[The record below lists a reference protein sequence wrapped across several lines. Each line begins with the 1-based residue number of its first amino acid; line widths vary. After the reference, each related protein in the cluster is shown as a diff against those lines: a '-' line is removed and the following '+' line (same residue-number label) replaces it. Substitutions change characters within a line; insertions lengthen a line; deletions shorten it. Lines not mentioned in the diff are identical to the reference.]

1 MLSDY
6 QLSQIMRR
14 AAPAK
19 REKYLPALNA
29 AMAEFGIDTYLRA
42 AAFLAQIG
50 HESGELVWMQ
60 ELWGPTAAQK
70 RYEPPS
76 SLARRLGNTQPG
88 DGARFKGR
96 GPIQIT
102 GRANYLRYG
111 KLLDVDLV
119 SEPERAADPELCFRI
134 AGVYWQRNG
143 LNELADTG
151 DFDRITQRIN
161 GGQNGQADRQR
172 LYALALAVLE
182 DAAFPQR
189 AGAARAGAAAA
200 TAAAHLDRGW
210 EAIRQ
215 AGPAARASKSTKAGK
230 GAATRSASRAK
241 AGPRRSFDARRD
253 TMDFRDQMFVPTLVE
268 VPPHIPLGA
277 YVDCEVPI
285 LDQGS
290 EGACT
295 GYGLATV
302 VHYLLR
308 RRAVMPDHTEVSPR
322 MLYEMARRYDE
333 WPGEDYDGSS
343 ARGAMKGWH
352 KHGVCTDTDWPSEPG
367 RRHGGL
373 NEARVSAARK
383 RPLGAYF
390 RVNHRDLV
398 AMHAAIAEVGILYAT
413 ATVHA
418 GWEKVDANGDIP
430 FESTPLG
437 GHAFAIVAY
446 DVAGFWIQNSWGPG
460 WGVRGFARMSYDDWL
475 ANGTDVWVA
484 RLGAAV
490 ELRKLASTAALQ
502 SGRSSQAISYAYEDL
517 RPHVISVGN
526 DGWLSPGDTYGTD
539 AGDVQRLF
547 EHDIPRTMTHWKSKR
562 IVLYVHG
569 GLVPAADAMQRVAE
583 YRPALLAQQC
593 YLLAFVWHSDFGSTL
608 RNILAEAVGKRRSE
622 GWLDDL
628 KDFMLDRLD
637 DMLEPL
643 ARKLLGKL
651 AWDEMKENAKGASQ
665 KGRAADIV
673 VQCLVGLKRRYP
685 ELELHLVGHSAGS
698 IFLGPLLPLLRSAGL
713 SARTCTLWAPACTHQ
728 DFEDYYQP
736 ALTARKGGARTLEQL
751 ALFVLTD
758 SAEQDD
764 NCALIYNKS
773 LLYLVSHALER
784 VSRIPADPAHPG
796 VPLLG
801 MAKFLDPEHPDYR
814 AQFRQRLDD
823 CGVELITTPND
834 DQEGALTASKASR
847 HGDFDNDK
855 RTVLATF
862 ARILGPTAQLG
873 VESVRDPMTGG
884 QTTRLQVI
892 NPDMRVEDEMVT
904 LKLDESPSAASARRL
919 TVDKLSRRSVE
930 AR

>member
-1 MLSDY
+1 MLNDY

-14 AAPAK
+14 ASPARRK
-19 REKYLPALNA
+19 EYLPPLNA
-29 AMAEFGIDTYLRA
+29 AMAEFGIDSHLRA

-76 SLARRLGNTQPG
+76 TLATRLGNTQPG

-102 GRANYLRYG
+102 GRANYRRYG
-111 KLLDVDLV
+111 KLLGVDLL
-119 SEPERAADPELCFRI
+119 SEPERAAAPELCFRI

-143 LNELADTG
+143 LNQLADAG
-151 DFDRITQRIN
+151 EFDEITRRIN

-182 DAAFPQR
+182 QLDFP
-189 AGAARAGAAAA
+189 ARAAAA
-200 TAAAHLDRGW
+200 GTDAGRAASATPLKRGW
-210 EAIRQ
+210 EAIRR
-215 AGPAARASKSTKAGK
+215 AGAASKSAGQTAPAGK
-230 GAATRSASRAK
+230 TARARAK
-241 AGPRRSFDARRD
+241 TEPARRFDARRD

-268 VPPHIPLGA
+268 VPPHLPLGD
-277 YVDCEVPI
+277 YVDWAVPV

-308 RRAVMPDHTEVSPR
+308 RRAVMPDHDAVSPR

-333 WPGEDYDGSS
+333 WPGENYDGSS

-352 KHGVCTDTDWPSEPG
+352 KHGVCSDVDWPSEPD

-418 GWEKVDANGDIP
+418 GWQKVQYDGVIP
-430 FESTPLG
+430 FGTAPLG

-446 DVAGFWIQNSWGPG
+446 DMQGFWIQNSWGPG
-460 WGVRGFARMSYDDWL
+460 WGLRGFAHLSYDDWL

-484 RLGAAV
+484 RLGVPV

-502 SGRSSQAISYAYEDL
+502 AGRSSQAIGYAYEDL
-517 RPHVISVGN
+517 RPHVVSVGN

-539 AGDVQRLF
+539 ENDVRRLF
-547 EHDIPRTMTHWKSKR
+547 EHDIPRVMTHWRSKR

-569 GLVPAADAMQRVAE
+569 GLVPAAEAMQRVAE
-583 YRPALLAQQC
+583 YRPALLAQEC

-608 RNILAEAVGKRRSE
+608 RNILADAVGKRRSE

-643 ARKLLGKL
+643 ARKLFGKL

-665 KGRAADIV
+665 KGRAADLV
-673 VQCLVGLKRRYP
+673 VQHLAGLKRRFP

-698 IFLGPLLPLLRSAGL
+698 IFLAPMLPLLRRAGL
-713 SARTCTLWAPACTHQ
+713 SARSCTLWAPACTHQ

-736 ALTARKGGARTLEQL
+736 ALTAGRGGARALEQL
-751 ALFVLTD
+751 ALFMLTD
-758 SAEQDD
+758 AAEQDD

-784 VSRIPADPAHPG
+784 ESRIPADPAHPG

-801 MAKFLDPEHPDYR
+801 MAKFLDPAHPDYR
-814 AQFRQRLDD
+814 PAFSKRLGA
-823 CGVELITTPND
+823 CGVELITAPND
-834 DQEGALTASKASR
+834 EPEGALTASKASR

-862 ARILGPTAQLG
+862 ARILGSAAQLDA
-873 VESVRDPMTGG
+873 ESVRDPMTGG
-884 QTTRLQVI
+884 QTTRLRVV
-892 NPDMRVEDEMVT
+892 NPDMRAEGETVA
-904 LKLDESPSAASARRL
+904 LKLGESPSAASARRL
-919 TVDKLSRRSVE
+919 TVDKLSRRVAE
-930 AR
+930 TR